1 MLDAPNTARG
11 FGPRDTGDGG
21 RGRPAVAHPTT
32 SQIPSS
38 IAAAARHAM
47 PTADAPPRSVRSAKF
62 TDQPQYSA
70 MVAGRKSEASAT
82 SPAHTRPSTSAGSMP
97 ASARAAA
104 ASPAPTSLVSE
115 GGPLNFPSDGRPAV
129 PTMDASPPPPLPA
142 P

>member
-11 FGPRDTGDGG
+11 FGPRDPGEGG
-21 RGRPAVAHPTT
+21 GGRPAVAHPPP

-38 IAAAARHAM
+38 IATAARHAM

-82 SPAHTRPSTSAGSMP
+82 SPAHTRPSTSAG
-97 ASARAAA
+97 
-104 ASPAPTSLVSE
+104 PAPAPAAGARGAPGPPSPGRA
-115 GGPLNFPSDGRPAV
+115 GGAVAIPSGD
-129 PTMDASPPPPLPA
+129 
-142 P
+142 

>member
-21 RGRPAVAHPTT
+21 RGRPAVAHTTT

-38 IAAAARHAM
+38 IATAARHAM

-82 SPAHTRPSTSAGSMP
+82 SPAHTRPSTSAGARPPGGRAAGAGPAPCAVVGEAGPVTPGPDGRKGMP
-97 ASARAAA
+97 AVHPSPRHSIRA
-104 ASPAPTSLVSE
+104 
-115 GGPLNFPSDGRPAV
+115 
-129 PTMDASPPPPLPA
+129 
-142 P
+142 